1 MILSPNTPDN
11 LYREQIKK
19 IKQQIDNEKDVHKKL
34 KLKEQLTM
42 PNLFSFTNSC
52 YGKYKNPW

>member
-19 IKQQIDNEKDVHKKL
+19 IKQQIDNEVDNYKKM
-34 KLKEQLTM
+34 KLKEQLSI
-42 PNLFSFTNSC
+42 PNLFSFNNSC